1 MAEDQDKPLSVGYL
15 LSDDLI
21 FSSRI
26 GGTARDHGLT
36 ILAARSVEALVALA
50 RQRPPRCVF
59 VDLAQP
65 ELNIADLVHTIRK
78 LHPDCRF
85 IAYGSHVDAASLRR
99 AREVGCDVVL
109 PRSKFVQELPRAI
122 PEWIG
127 SPATP

>member
-1 MAEDQDKPLSVGYL
+1 MAEKQDDSLSVGYH

-26 GGTARDHGLT
+26 GGTARDYGLT
-36 ILAARSVEALVALA
+36 IQTARSVEALVSLA

-65 ELNIADLVHTIRK
+65 DLKIAGLVHTLRE
-78 LHPDCRF
+78 LSPNCRF

-99 AREVGCDVVL
+99 AREAGCDVVL
-109 PRSKFVQELPRAI
+109 PRSKFVEELPRAL

-127 SPATP
+127 NAATP